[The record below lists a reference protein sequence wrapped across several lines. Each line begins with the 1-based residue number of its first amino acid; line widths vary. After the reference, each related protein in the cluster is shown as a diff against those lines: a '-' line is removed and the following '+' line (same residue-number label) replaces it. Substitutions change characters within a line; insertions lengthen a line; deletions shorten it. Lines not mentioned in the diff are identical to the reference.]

1 MPPEAATAAS
11 SKLLDQ
17 GILGAIL
24 VLALAA
30 LVFAVRGWLKAV
42 DDKTALAE
50 KYSTKMEAMVEKYSA
65 LVTRVEGGLT
75 TSTNGMRALET
86 NIGQFNTSVQVAM
99 ASRASRTATPGAFPA
114 VGGRDREPGR
124 GGG

>member
-1 MPPEAATAAS
+1 MPPEAATAA

-17 GILGAIL
+17 GILGALL
-24 VLALAA
+24 VLALGA

-42 DDKTALAE
+42 DDKTALAV
-50 KYSTKMEAMVEKYSA
+50 KYSDKMESMVEKYSA
-65 LVTRVEGGLT
+65 LVARVEGGLT

-99 ASRASRTATPGAFPA
+99 ASRASRTATPGTFPA
-114 VGGRDREPGR
+114 VRDRDREPSR